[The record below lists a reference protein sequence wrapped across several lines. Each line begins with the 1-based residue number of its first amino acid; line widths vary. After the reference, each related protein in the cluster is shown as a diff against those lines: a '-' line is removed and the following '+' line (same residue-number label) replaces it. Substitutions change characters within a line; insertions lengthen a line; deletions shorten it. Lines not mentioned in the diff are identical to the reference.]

1 MININDF
8 SQKKQIAILVWIA
21 FSVFYIL
28 LDVYQGFRAGI
39 MEQAYVSGKTSTVAA
54 LMEKA
59 EDPSC
64 QPFNVFIGE
73 KKIDLINVACL
84 AKGSTSSGAT
94 K

>member
-21 FSVFYIL
+21 FSIFYIL
-28 LDVYQGFRAGI
+28 FDIYQGFRAGVV
-39 MEQAYVSGKTSTVAA
+39 EQAYISGKASTAAA

-64 QPFNVFIGE
+64 KPFNVFIGE

-84 AKGSTSSGAT
+84 TQERPTAGAAK
-94 K
+94 

>member
-8 SQKKQIAILVWIA
+8 SQKKQIAILAWIA
-21 FSVFYIL
+21 FSVFYVL
-28 LDVYQGFRAGI
+28 LDIYQGFRAGI
-39 MEQAYVSGKTSTVAA
+39 LEQAYVSGKASTAAA

-64 QPFNVFIGE
+64 KPFNVYIGE

-84 AKGSTSSGAT
+84 TQDRSPANAPK
-94 K
+94 